1 MSMFTLCVLF
11 FFLPAPT
18 VSAPELLQLPTATE
32 VIIPSTQVKISHV
45 DTTKYIHIRQ
55 QNGASTRVF
64 RETSVWP
71 KPMSTTSVILLI
83 QYPYLICVS
92 FSSVLL
98 KNHSKGRSLLS
109 ISVLVLTQSASM
121 CSSCCSEC
129 LIIQPSCDL
138 WQKTIFYD
146 DV

>member
-1 MSMFTLCVLF
+1 MEKKLCFEYFFYNYAKKNFTYNFIQEISMFTICVV

-64 RETSVWP
+64 RETSV
-71 KPMSTTSVILLI
+71 
-83 QYPYLICVS
+83 
-92 FSSVLL
+92 
-98 KNHSKGRSLLS
+98 
-109 ISVLVLTQSASM
+109 
-121 CSSCCSEC
+121 
-129 LIIQPSCDL
+129 
-138 WQKTIFYD
+138 
-146 DV
+146 